1 MEDIPGESESCE
13 RHFRDNTVALL
24 LEVVATYPYPIR
36 AHRASRENKAG
47 DPIIEICPVINHIS
61 TMEVIREHDLSRV
74 RLLLREFPVVGLL
87 GARQV
92 GKTTLARQLAATY
105 AAPLAWFDLE
115 DPADLARLDDPGL
128 ELRPLQGLVVLD
140 EIHRLPDIFQLL
152 RVLADRPGPPARF
165 LVLGSA
171 SPELLRQASESL
183 AGRVAFHELDG
194 FGLNEVDDLERL
206 WLRGGFPRSYLARS
220 EPASRRWRD
229 GFIRTLLARDLP
241 ELGSTIPSATLRRF
255 WAMLAHWHGQIWNG
269 SEFGRAFGL
278 SHATVRRYLDL
289 LTSVFVVWQL
299 QPWFENISKRQV
311 RSPKVYIGDSG
322 ILHALLGLPPD
333 GIWSHIRRSAR
344 PGRGASSQQV
354 VHLLGGFPEQC
365 FHWSTHTGAKLD
377 LLVVAG
383 ARKYGFEVKRS
394 EAPRLTRSIR
404 SAMETLNLD
413 RLDVVHAGTERYQL
427 ASGVRAPPCCQFDR
441 CAATIGGVVELV
453 KVDRDDLNR
462 NKQLPFSQIAVS
474 AGSGRTSCDSD
485 DTWRVGSR
493 AAGECSRRSEPIGQR
508 VSLDGRR

>member
-1 MEDIPGESESCE
+1 MEI
-13 RHFRDNTVALL
+13 
-24 LEVVATYPYPIR
+24 IR
-36 AHRASRENKAG
+36 A
-47 DPIIEICPVINHIS
+47 
-61 TMEVIREHDLSRV
+61 HDLSRV
-74 RLLLREFPVVGLL
+74 RLLLGEFPVVALL

-92 GKTTLARQLAATY
+92 GKTTLARQLAAAY
-105 AAPLAWFDLE
+105 SEPVAWFDLE

-128 ELRPLQGLVVLD
+128 ELRPLEGLVVLD

-171 SPELLRQASESL
+171 SPELLRQTSESL

-194 FGLNEVDDLERL
+194 CGLNEADDLERL

-269 SEFGRAFGL
+269 AEFARAFGV

-289 LTSVFVVWQL
+289 LTSVFVVRQL
-299 QPWFENISKRQV
+299 PPWFENISKRQV

-322 ILHALLGLPPD
+322 VLHALLGLTSRTD
-333 GIWSHIRRSAR
+333 VVSH
-344 PGRGASSQQV
+344 PKVGASWEGFVIRQI
-354 VHLLGGFPEQC
+354 VHLLRAAPEEC

-377 LLVVAG
+377 LFVVAG
-383 ARKYGFEVKRS
+383 ARRYGFQVKRA
-394 EAPRLTRSIR
+394 EAPRLTRSMR
-404 SAMETLNLD
+404 SALETLSLE
-413 RLDVVHAGTERYQL
+413 RLDVVHAGTDRYQL
-427 ASGVRAPPCCQFDR
+427 AERVRALPAAELADTLHAPP
-441 CAATIGGVVELV
+441 
-453 KVDRDDLNR
+453 
-462 NKQLPFSQIAVS
+462 
-474 AGSGRTSCDSD
+474 
-485 DTWRVGSR
+485 SR
-493 AAGECSRRSEPIGQR
+493 
-508 VSLDGRR
+508 